1 MGPLHLPEPAQP
13 NSRLSSL
20 GWCTVFEQRSRPK
33 TSFESGYGWKLGDI
47 QLQGDLP
54 SVKMASNGAE
64 TGPAALTALIEIPQ
78 VRSLKV
84 PTCGRGQCIGWRVPV
99 VARRRVSV
107 AA

>member
-1 MGPLHLPEPAQP
+1 MTVSPTPP
-13 NSRLSSL
+13 S
-20 GWCTVFEQRSRPK
+20 GWYPDPGGAPRQRYFDGSAWTEHYAPVAV
-33 TSFESGYGWKLGDI
+33 
-47 QLQGDLP
+47 P
-54 SVKMASNGAE
+54 V
-64 TGPAALTALIEIPQ
+64 TALIEIPQ